1 MPLHSLSGS
10 RYDGLRIPSSHEEP
24 VRFPRS
30 ARLCVLGPLALLIA
44 GCGKE
49 ETCPRCDTA
58 VIAAI
63 GEPATILPP
72 LVDESVG
79 RDIGDQ
85 IFERLAV
92 LAPGGAPIDTTAYRP
107 ALAAKWERLDSLS
120 WRFHLRTGARWQDG
134 RPVTSED
141 VRFSFEAFSDSA
153 LGSVSQPYLAGR
165 VEVVPEDSTTFLIRF
180 GAPSPE
186 QLYDATYH
194 VRVMPKHVWEGVPR
208 TSWAADTSTARLLG
222 SGPFKLERWERGQFL
237 VLSADSAA
245 GDRPAI
251 RRAIWRF
258 ASDPDAAL
266 NLVLSHEA
274 DLLETAI
281 GPERARRAAADSTL
295 RLISY
300 PSAAYGFLGF
310 NLYDRQRR
318 GPHPLL
324 ADRNT
329 RSALTLGVDRSA
341 LARSVFG
348 EDAKAPPGPMSRLLW
363 IWSDSIRTLPY
374 DTAAASRLLEAA
386 GWRLRS
392 GESVRRRGSQR
403 LGFDVLVPSTS
414 ASRRQLAVQ
423 LQEAW
428 RRLGAEVTVT
438 AVDFAVFQERLGQG
452 RFDSYIGAWLDEPTP
467 RGLADQWGRSGWAA
481 INYGRYA
488 NPRFDSL
495 LVQAG
500 RESSVEK
507 ASALYRQAMETL
519 NSDAPAIFL
528 YAPATTAVATRRMGK
543 VEIDPYS
550 WASGLRNW
558 EVTGP

>member
-1 MPLHSLSGS
+1 VKNRS
-10 RYDGLRIPSSHEEP
+10 RLPQVASPTLTFMLTSII
-24 VRFPRS
+24 V
-30 ARLCVLGPLALLIA
+30 AA
-44 GCGKE
+44 GCGRDRE
-49 ETCPRCDTA
+49 GCPTCDTA

-63 GEPATILPP
+63 SEPATILPP
-72 LVDESVG
+72 LADETVG

-92 LAPGGAPIDTTAYRP
+92 LAPGGAPIDTSVYRP
-107 ALAAKWERLDSLS
+107 ALAARWERRDSLT
-120 WRFHLRTGARWQDG
+120 WRFRLRADARWQDG

-141 VRFSFEAFSDSA
+141 VRFSFEAFGDSA

-165 VEVVPEDSTTFLIRF
+165 VEVIPEDSATFLVRF
-180 GAPSPE
+180 AEPSPE

-194 VRVMPKHVWEGVPR
+194 VRVIPKHVWERVPR
-208 TSWAADTSTARLLG
+208 ASWAADTNTARLIG
-222 SGPFKLERWERGQFL
+222 SGPFRLERWERGRFL
-237 VLSADSAA
+237 ILSADSAGRGA
-245 GDRPAI
+245 SGV

-258 ASDPDAAL
+258 TADPDAAL

-281 GPERARRAAADSTL
+281 GPERVQRAAADSTL

-310 NLYDRQRR
+310 NLADRQRR

-324 ADRNT
+324 AERET
-329 RSALTLGVDRSA
+329 RRGLALGVDRSV

-348 EDAKAPPGPMSRLLW
+348 EAAKAPPGPMSRILW

-374 DTAAASRLLEAA
+374 DTAAASKALDAA
-386 GWRLRS
+386 GWRLRG
-392 GESVRRRGSQR
+392 GESIRRRGSRR
-403 LGFDVLVPSTS
+403 LAFDILVPSTS
-414 ASRRQLAVQ
+414 GSRRQLAVQ

-438 AVDFAVFQERLGQG
+438 AVDFAVFQERLRQG

-481 INYGRYA
+481 INYGHYSS
-488 NPRFDSL
+488 PEFDSL
-495 LVQAG
+495 LARAG
-500 RESSVEK
+500 REPEVEQ

-519 NSDAPAIFL
+519 NADAPAIFL
-528 YAPATTAVATRRMGK
+528 YAPANTAVASRRMED

-550 WASGLRNW
+550 WASGLRDW